1 MLGLLVLGLLVLGL
15 VVLGLAELPPLAAPL
30 CLLRHSCSSAP
41 VIPVHW
47 VLDALPVAELSP
59 AELPGVEVL
68 GEELLPDELLPAE
81 GVDPVVASE
90 PDAPALLPALPLED
104 CAHVAVPKP
113 IKAAVTAALI
123 AFTIMMEFL

>member
-1 MLGLLVLGLLVLGL
+1 MLGLLVLGL

-30 CLLRHSCSSAP
+30 CSLRHFCSSAP

-47 VLDALPVAELSP
+47 VLDELPFAELSP

-68 GEELLPDELLPAE
+68 GEEL
-81 GVDPVVASE
+81 VASE